1 MNQRGYTLVELLV
14 AAAVL
19 GLMAL
24 VITVFYTNQL
34 VNYARNDSLI
44 FLQSNTKQA
53 MEAMSGSVRQA
64 QQVEDQ
70 NRNTDP
76 NKSSGWSTTA
86 SSPATLV
93 LAVPATDSSDNLLYY
108 DSLHNTLVTNDV
120 VFYYNSTEK
129 AIYRRTIAAPVS
141 GNSAVTTCPPASA
154 TPSCPAD
161 ERVVADVASLSLAFL
176 TNTGAV
182 TATPSSASSVQL
194 TLKQSRSVFGQTY
207 TSSLSSQVTL
217 RNN

>member
-1 MNQRGYTLVELLV
+1 MNQRGYTLLELMV
-14 AAAVL
+14 AAAIL
-19 GLMAL
+19 GILSL
-24 VITVFYTNQL
+24 VITVFYANQL

-53 MEAMSGSVRQA
+53 MEAMTTSVRQA

-76 NKSSGWSTTA
+76 NRSGGWVTSA
-86 SSPATLV
+86 GSPATLV

-120 VFYYNSTEK
+120 IFYYNSSDK
-129 AIYRRTIAAPVS
+129 AIYRRTIAAPVT

-176 TNTGAV
+176 TNTG
-182 TATPSSASSVQL
+182 TATTIPSTASSLQL
-194 TLKQSRSVFGQTY
+194 TLKQSRTVFGQTY
-207 TSSLSSQVTL
+207 TSSLASQVTL